1 MKRLFG
7 ALLLVIFLTPINAYA
22 HSTLVTSN
30 PKSGA
35 VLSKSPNSIS
45 LTFNE
50 NLIKI
55 AGKNVSRLSLTDS
68 NNSVIKLG
76 KATINKSRIT
86 AKINSA
92 LGKGNYKIRYRVV
105 SSDGHPISGT
115 IEFRIK

>member
-1 MKRLFG
+1 MKRIFG
-7 ALLLVIFLTPINAYA
+7 ALLLVIFLAPISSYA

-35 VLSKSPNSIS
+35 ALSKSPNSIS

-76 KATINKSRIT
+76 KTNINKSRIT
-86 AKINSA
+86 AKIISA
-92 LGKGNYKIRYRVV
+92 LKSGNYKIRFRVV
-105 SSDGHPISGT
+105 SSDGHPISGA
-115 IEFRIK
+115 IKFSIK

>member
-1 MKRLFG
+1 MKRIFG
-7 ALLLVIFLTPINAYA
+7 SLLLVIFLAPINAYA

-35 VLSKSPNSIS
+35 VLSKSPNSLA

-55 AGKNVSRLSLTDS
+55 AGKNVSRVSLTDS
-68 NNSVIKLG
+68 NNAVIKLG
-76 KATINKSRIT
+76 KTTISKSRIT
-86 AKINSA
+86 AKITSA
-92 LGKGNYKIRYRVV
+92 LKSGNYKISYRVV
-105 SSDGHPISGT
+105 SNDGHPVSGT